1 MAAST
6 AVDQFKGD
14 LSATIKFLGS
24 MSSMPNYESIRQIQA
39 DALTKRAAGLCLD
52 PEAGAALADSWS
64 TGPWSVDQTK
74 AFSEVLAKGV
84 SATSGS
90 KGSKN
95 RRENQLCSSFESYL
109 SEKDVEVLTS
119 VSSIHIKL
127 DTAASRCCRLRLTLP
142 SEQCVKSILAAIA
155 ARSGG
160 TCTEAELFLQVGEFK
175 RVLRLKAKKVPK
187 EGIHIETYPVGGPR
201 ELPDVLFKAAY
212 DAEDGPVSTLLPAG
226 QVALKAMDISLR
238 PTNKKVRGIFAT
250 PKASTAMVPA
260 NSMSMPGMHMGGMN
274 MMVNPYM
281 QGMMGMHGMPHASS
295 MQGLMQWMKQQ
306 QDLATQQGGLQNLQI
321 FAPGTGSSSGSQ
333 QPPSSSTPACAQQLC
348 SSTQAQQPSSSTQAQ
363 QPSSSTQAQ
372 QPENGESGIE
382 TKPADPFAFQ
392 LDTTQALEE
401 ATKVSDALDNRK
413 TGGQGKRTADEF
425 EGGCKLAGIQKL
437 AMSLDVASLGRK
449 HYVSQSGLAA
459 VLKEVS
465 ESSSTVAPS
474 RSGIKRAREEQVAID
489 TPYGALIDNMQ
500 IKDKKGKERSFPT
513 LNLKAWMWYVVKNL
527 LVSFFSRKFLEHPP
541 KANTPWRVCL
551 YCDEISPGNQLKQQN
566 TRKIQAY
573 YLSFHEFGA
582 EFRCQEQMWFTV
594 ALARSHLV
602 NQLPG
607 GLSQFTHHLLQ
618 ALKLED
624 FEHGLLLDSGG
635 ERVMFFAK
643 LDTMVADEAALKAVF
658 DVKGSSGT
666 LPCPLC
672 SNVVAKTSMLEGCDT
687 TGTLVPVHETALEK
701 FCARTDN
708 TIWQGCRL
716 LQSRCGQVS
725 KKAFEQLEQSLGMNH
740 NPDGVLFHGSLPLAS
755 TLMYDW
761 LHCYL
766 VAGLMHV
773 ELGLLFPILYT
784 HGVTV
789 ESLKDWMCSFE
800 WPYGLR
806 THRNETLRI
815 FDKRIPPG
823 EFKCSASQGLNLYP
837 LLRLFLLSLATGSI
851 PDLLAK
857 AMTSCLNLFLVLDL
871 LLKGN
876 RGEQVPPDDLEAAIL
891 KHCRAFLSAY
901 GSEHVVPK
909 FHYSLHL
916 GAFARKKP
924 LISCFTHEKKHRQ
937 IKQLANEIHNPG
949 DWFEKSVF
957 KDVWGEVILQMQAD
971 SFSLQPHLLS
981 PKKATI
987 SLQAMLNANFG
998 DRACGATFSFQA
1010 VCRPG
1015 QSCEKGDLVL
1025 LSSGDVVQVWLHCRL
1040 YDGDMCT
1047 LCSILKPLGKNRFL
1061 LDDSTARFIPS
1072 VHIQRACYY
1081 KKCPKDGEVMVTPA

>member
-95 RRENQLCSSFESYL
+95 RRENQLCSSFECYL

-119 VSSIHIKL
+119 DSSIHIKL

-459 VLKEVS
+459 VLREVS

-527 LVSFFSRKFLEHPP
+527 LVSFFSRK
-541 KANTPWRVCL
+541 
-551 YCDEISPGNQLKQQN
+551 
-566 TRKIQAY
+566 
-573 YLSFHEFGA
+573 
-582 EFRCQEQMWFTV
+582 MWFTV

-701 FCARTDN
+701 AAGYCKAD
-708 TIWQGCRL
+708 
-716 LQSRCGQVS
+716 V
-725 KKAFEQLEQSLGMNH
+725 AFEQLEQSLGMNH

-857 AMTSCLNLFLVLDL
+857 AMTSCLNLFLDL

-924 LISCFTHEKKHRQ
+924 LISCFTHERKHRQ

-957 KDVWGEVILQMQAD
+957 RDVWGEVILQMQAD

-981 PKKATI
+981 PKKATTATI

-1047 LCSILKPLGKNRFL
+1047 LYSILKPLGKNRFL

>member
-1 MAAST
+1 MAALT

-90 KGSKN
+90 KGSEN

-119 VSSIHIKL
+119 DSSIHIKL

-160 TCTEAELFLQVGEFK
+160 TCAEAELFLQVGEFK

-437 AMSLDVASLGRK
+437 AMSLDVASLG
-449 HYVSQSGLAA
+449 
-459 VLKEVS
+459 
-465 ESSSTVAPS
+465 
-474 RSGIKRAREEQVAID
+474 IKRAREEQVAID

-500 IKDKKGKERSFPT
+500 IKDNKGKE
-513 LNLKAWMWYVVKNL
+513 
-527 LVSFFSRKFLEHPP
+527 
-541 KANTPWRVCL
+541 
-551 YCDEISPGNQLKQQN
+551 
-566 TRKIQAY
+566 
-573 YLSFHEFGA
+573 
-582 EFRCQEQMWFTV
+582 
-594 ALARSHLV
+594 RSHLV

-773 ELGLLFPILYT
+773 ELGLLFPMLYT
-784 HGVTV
+784 HGVTA
-789 ESLKDWMCSFE
+789 ESLKDWMC
-800 WPYGLR
+800 
-806 THRNETLRI
+806 
-815 FDKRIPPG
+815 
-823 EFKCSASQGLNLYP
+823 LNLYP

-924 LISCFTHEKKHRQ
+924 LISCFTHERKHRQ

-957 KDVWGEVILQMQAD
+957 RDVWGEVILQMQAD

-1040 YDGDMCT
+1040 YDGTCA
-1047 LCSILKPLGKNRFL
+1047 LCVAF
-1061 LDDSTARFIPS
+1061 
-1072 VHIQRACYY
+1072 
-1081 KKCPKDGEVMVTPA
+1081 